1 MKDIQKYICQISGLS
16 GLGLLNLRFETDGNA
31 LWIPKE
37 SPFLADSNWLKSN
50 FDHDKPRR
58 INSLIIEGMNIII
71 RISLICLNFIYN
83 INYTNDTNAHFYYR
97 HWAK

>member
-71 RISLICLNFIYN
+71 RISLICLNFL
-83 INYTNDTNAHFYYR
+83 
-97 HWAK
+97 